1 MQSLAAHGRSDE
13 ARELFDSMDSR
24 LDEDA
29 VKPGLS
35 CYNALLLSHVRAG
48 EWNDALAVHETMRQS
63 KVTPGPSTIQGLL
76 LASHRIGGKIQV
88 QALLKDLWTAKAK
101 MDRAT
106 FQLAMKMLVPG
117 INRKTG
123 DVRQAIRSIGE
134 ERTELRTVS
143 LDLIKSMRIAEVEQ
157 QRKTTSGLSGEDVQ
171 QRRDESWR
179 LAMGSLI
186 EFANTAGSIARQI

>member
-1 MQSLAAHGRSDE
+1 MQSLAANGRSGE
-13 ARELFDSMDSR
+13 VRELFDSMDIG

-35 CYNALLLSHVRAG
+35 CFNALLLSHVRAR
-48 EWNDALAVHETMRQS
+48 EWNDALAIHETMRLS

-88 QALLKDLWTAKAK
+88 QALLKDLWASKAQ
-101 MDRAT
+101 MDRVT

-117 INRKTG
+117 INRTTS

-134 ERTELRTVS
+134 ERPELRTVS

-157 QRKTTSGLSGEDVQ
+157 QRKTTAGLSDEDVQ
-171 QRRDESWR
+171 QRRKESWH

-186 EFANTAGSIARQI
+186 EFANTAGSIERQI

>member
-1 MQSLAAHGRSDE
+1 MQSLAANGRSGE
-13 ARELFDSMDSR
+13 ARELFDSMDSG
-24 LDEDA
+24 LDGDA

-35 CYNALLLSHVRAG
+35 CYNALLLSHVRSG
-48 EWNDALAVHETMRQS
+48 EWNDALAVHETMKQS
-63 KVTPGPSTIQGLL
+63 EVTPGPSTIQGLL
-76 LASHRIGGKIQV
+76 LASHRLGGQIQV
-88 QALLKDLWTAKAK
+88 QALLNDLLASKVK

-117 INRKTG
+117 ISRTTR

-134 ERTELRTVS
+134 EIPELRTVS

-157 QRKTTSGLSGEDVQ
+157 QRKTTAGLSGEDVQ
-171 QRRDESWR
+171 QRREESWR

-186 EFANTAGSIARQI
+186 HYANTAGSIERQI

>member
-1 MQSLAAHGRSDE
+1 MQSLAANGRSCE
-13 ARELFDSMDSR
+13 ARELFDSMDSG
-24 LDEDA
+24 LDENA

-48 EWNDALAVHETMRQS
+48 EWTDALAVHETMRQS
-63 KVTPGPSTIQGLL
+63 EVTPGPSTIQGLL

-88 QALLKDLWTAKAK
+88 QAFLKDLLASKAK

-106 FQLAMKMLVPG
+106 FQLAMKMLVSG
-117 INRKTG
+117 INRTTR

-134 ERTELRTVS
+134 VTPELRTVS

-157 QRKTTSGLSGEDVQ
+157 QRKTTAGLSDADVQ

-186 EFANTAGSIARQI
+186 DYANIADSIERQI